1 MTPPPDSPSRVQ
13 RLLDGYD
20 RLLRVS
26 LTALMGLMIVPIAM
40 QVLSRYFHLIPRFIW
55 TEEIARFCF
64 VWIIMIGSM
73 IAVRDRTHFDV
84 DLLPPPKTPRGR
96 GIAGLIVHGAMIVMA
111 LIFVWYGWEF
121 AESGSRQTSEMSGIN
136 LLAIYLAF
144 PVAGLTWV
152 VFLLEKIVA
161 DARLLAD
168 SSPDPAA

>member
-1 MTPPPDSPSRVQ
+1 MKRF
-13 RLLDGYD
+13 LDGYD
-20 RLLRVS
+20 RLLRGS
-26 LTALMGLMIVPIAM
+26 ITALMGLMIVPIGM
-40 QVLSRYFHLIPRFIW
+40 QILSRYFHVIPRYIW

-96 GIAGLIVHGAMIVMA
+96 GIAGLIVHGAMLIMA
-111 LIFVWYGWEF
+111 VVFVRYGWEF
-121 AESGSRQTSEMSGIN
+121 AATGWRQTSEMSGIN
-136 LLAIYLAF
+136 LLTIYLAF

-168 SSPDPAA
+168 SKPDSAA

>member
-1 MTPPPDSPSRVQ
+1 MTPPPDSRVK
-13 RLLDGYD
+13 RLLDGYV

-26 LTALMGLMIVPIAM
+26 LTVLMGLMIVPIAM
-40 QVLSRYFHLIPRFIW
+40 QILSRYFHFIPRYIW

-73 IAVRDRTHFDV
+73 LAVRDRAHFDV
-84 DLLPPPKTPRGR
+84 DLLPPPTTPRGR
-96 GIAGLIVHGAMIVMA
+96 GLAGLIVHGAMIILA

-121 AESGSRQTSEMSGIN
+121 AESGSRQTSELSGIN
-136 LLAIYLAF
+136 LLTIYLAF

-168 SSPDPAA
+168 ANSDSAA